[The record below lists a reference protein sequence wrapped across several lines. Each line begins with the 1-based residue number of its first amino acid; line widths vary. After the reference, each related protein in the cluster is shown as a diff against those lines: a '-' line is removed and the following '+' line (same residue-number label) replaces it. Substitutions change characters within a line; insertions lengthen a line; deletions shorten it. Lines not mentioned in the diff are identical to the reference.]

1 MRHLCYSLESEGVK
15 LQIQTYWLALIPI
28 LFGLGWLAARWEMRL
43 QDFEDDV
50 EQTKKERS
58 TFRGI
63 NLLLSE
69 QHDKA
74 IDALV
79 EVAKLDPETT
89 ELHFALGSLF
99 RRRGETER
107 AIRVHQHLSNRQ
119 DILPRDRAHAA
130 YELGRDFL
138 RAGMLDR
145 AEASLN
151 LVIEGRYHLP
161 AKAAL
166 LEMYQI
172 EKDWRKAIIAANELG
187 TLEKKDYQDQ
197 VAHFYCEIAIE
208 SIRSK
213 NLSAAKEAID
223 QALYAVPHHIRATI
237 LRGELAI
244 AHQKPL
250 EAIETWGNIEKKFP
264 AYLHLIADKWM
275 KAFTELNRETEG
287 LERLKL
293 HLLEQGSGE
302 LLDIVFKHVLRIQG
316 PQPAQALI
324 NTVMLDTPSLTA
336 MTKRFEAQYMIA
348 QEGGQEAMIGE
359 IKASLDLLKQKTNSL
374 ARYTCS
380 SCGFRAKRFYWQCPG
395 CNHWDV
401 YSPKRSEG
409 IGVA

>member
-1 MRHLCYSLESEGVK
+1 M
-15 LQIQTYWLALIPI
+15 QIQMYWLLLIPI
-28 LFGLGWLAARWEMRL
+28 LFGLGWAAARWEKRL
-43 QDFEDDV
+43 QEREDDV
-50 EQTKKERS
+50 EQAKKERS

-63 NLLLSE
+63 NLLLNE

-79 EVAKLDPETT
+79 EVAQLDPETT

-119 DILPRDRAHAA
+119 DIRPRDRAHAS

-151 LVIEGRYHLP
+151 LVTEGKYALP

-172 EKDWRKAIIAANELG
+172 EKDWRKAIIAATELEG
-187 TLEKKDYQDQ
+187 LEEKSYKEQI
-197 VAHFYCEIAIE
+197 AHFYCEIAQE
-208 SIRSK
+208 AIRGK
-213 NLSAAKEAID
+213 QLSAAKEAIEH
-223 QALYAVPHHIRATI
+223 ALQAVPNHIRAVITK
-237 LRGELAI
+237 GELAI
-244 AHQKPL
+244 LEQKPH
-250 EAIETWGNIEKKFP
+250 EAIMTWGYIEKSAP
-264 AYLHLIADKWM
+264 AFLHLIADRWI
-275 KAFTELNRETEG
+275 KAYAE
-287 LERLKL
+287 
-293 HLLEQGSGE
+293 LEQEQTGLDILIGHLKVQGTGE
-302 LLDIVFKHVLRIQG
+302 LLDIVFKNALRLRG
-316 PQPAQALI
+316 PQSALELI
-324 NTVMLDTPSLTA
+324 EEVMLNSPSLTA
-336 MTKRFEAQYMIA
+336 MTKRFETEYLLAQEEQDQTLIA
-348 QEGGQEAMIGE
+348 QT
-359 IKASLDLLKQKTNSL
+359 KASLDLLKHRTNSL

-380 SCGFRAKRFYWQCPG
+380 SCGFRARRYYWQCPG

-409 IGVA
+409 IAG

>member
-1 MRHLCYSLESEGVK
+1 M
-15 LQIQTYWLALIPI
+15 QIQMYWLLLIPI
-28 LFGLGWLAARWEMRL
+28 LFGLGWAAARWEMRL
-43 QDFEDDV
+43 QEHEDDV
-50 EQTKKERS
+50 EQAKKERS

-63 NLLLSE
+63 NLLLNE

-79 EVAKLDPETT
+79 EVAQLDPETT

-119 DILPRDRAHAA
+119 DIRPRDRAHAS

-151 LVIEGRYHLP
+151 LVTEGKYALP

-172 EKDWRKAIIAANELG
+172 EKDWRKAIIAATELE
-187 TLEKKDYQDQ
+187 LIEEKSYKEQI
-197 VAHFYCEIAIE
+197 AHFYCEIAQE
-208 SIRSK
+208 AIRSK
-213 NLSAAKEAID
+213 QLVAAKDAIEH
-223 QALYAVPHHIRATI
+223 ALQAVPHHIRALI
-237 LRGELAI
+237 IKGELAI
-244 AHQKPL
+244 VEQRPR
-250 EAIETWGNIEKKFP
+250 EAIVTWGYIEKSAP
-264 AYLHLIADKWM
+264 AFLHLIADKWI
-275 KAFTELNRETEG
+275 KAYAE
-287 LERLKL
+287 
-293 HLLEQGSGE
+293 LEQEQIGLDILIGHLKVQGTGE
-302 LLDIVFKHVLRIQG
+302 LLDIVFKNTLRLRGPRIALELIQE
-316 PQPAQALI
+316 
-324 NTVMLDTPSLTA
+324 VMLNAPSLTA
-336 MTKRFEAQYMIA
+336 MTKRFETEYQLAQEEQDQALIA
-348 QEGGQEAMIGE
+348 QT
-359 IKASLDLLKQKTNSL
+359 KASLDLLKHRTNSL

-380 SCGFRAKRFYWQCPG
+380 SCGFRARRYYWQCPG

-409 IGVA
+409 MAG